1 MSSSIKELFDF
12 SLVKRWKCKTIYLKT
27 NFHRDIVNKDGLKS
41 SRKTCR
47 NQY

>member
-12 SLVKRWKCKTIYLKT
+12 SLVKRLKCKTIGLKT
-27 NFHRDIVNKDGLKS
+27 NFHRDIINKDGLKS
-41 SRKTCR
+41 ICKTCR